1 MPPRRRAA
9 TVAAAADDVPMREAD
24 ADLGFDDERD
34 GARAGALCLA
44 PRVRSQLAQDFRAA
58 AGGEEEGR
66 SARGGNG
73 CRDGVEATTAVIR
86 SEGARAFTAGAVS
99 VRVGGCARVV
109 RVVRLRY
116 VWARVCRCARKR
128 AACLL
133 SRHLSPPLRP
143 LTFTPALSPTPPP
156 SPSPPSSGVPL
167 SPPPSSPLPVAVPLA
182 CTARLPSPP
191 CRHAPGPSLASAGGG
206 RGRVSRALCGR
217 RRSRVPDDILSAA
230 RQRSGSAGE

>member
-9 TVAAAADDVPMREAD
+9 AVAAADDDVPMREAD

-66 SARGGNG
+66 SARGGDG
-73 CRDGVEATTAVIR
+73 CRDGVEATVAVIR

-109 RVVRLRY
+109 RVVRVVRFGGTCG
-116 VWARVCRCARKR
+116 RVPLCAQ
-128 AACLL
+128 AGSL
-133 SRHLSPPLRP
+133 
-143 LTFTPALSPTPPP
+143 PAL
-156 SPSPPSSGVPL
+156 
-167 SPPPSSPLPVAVPLA
+167 A
-182 CTARLPSPP
+182 
-191 CRHAPGPSLASAGGG
+191 PSLATLAAAHLHPRPLAHAAALPITAFFRRSTLAPSFITTASATGMHCPFAPSAMHPVHHWHQRVVGGG
-206 RGRVSRALCGR
+206 ECRGHCAGAAVVACLMTSVRLDSARARPGR
-217 RRSRVPDDILSAA
+217 
-230 RQRSGSAGE
+230 E

>member
-1 MPPRRRAA
+1 M
-9 TVAAAADDVPMREAD
+9 AAAADDVPMREAD

-34 GARAGALCLA
+34 GARAGALFLA

-86 SEGARAFTAGAVS
+86 SEGARAPSLRVQSACGWEVVRGLCGLCGLCVS
-99 VRVGGCARVV
+99 AVRVG
-109 RVVRLRY
+109 
-116 VWARVCRCARKR
+116 VCRCARKR

-143 LTFTPALSPTPPP
+143 LTFAHALSPTPPP

-167 SPPPSSPLPVAVPLA
+167 SPPPSSPLPVPRTG
-182 CTARLPSPP
+182 TARLPSPP
-191 CRHAPGPSLASAGGG
+191 CTRSITGISGWWAGASVEGTVRAPP
-206 RGRVSRALCGR
+206 
-217 RRSRVPDDILSAA
+217 
-230 RQRSGSAGE
+230 